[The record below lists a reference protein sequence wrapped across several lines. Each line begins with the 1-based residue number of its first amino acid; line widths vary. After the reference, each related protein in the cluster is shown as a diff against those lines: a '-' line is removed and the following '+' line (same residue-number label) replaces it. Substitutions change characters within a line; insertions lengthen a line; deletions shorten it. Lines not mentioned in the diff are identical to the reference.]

1 MRIPAHYDALEAA
14 VAWLEDPSTKIADP
28 NVQARLDAT
37 RLRATLLLERWRV
50 VSSPDER
57 PEE

>member
-1 MRIPAHYDALEAA
+1 MRMSGHYDALEAA
-14 VAWLEDPSTKIADP
+14 VAWLEDPSAEIAAP

-50 VSSPDER
+50 VSSPDEE
-57 PEE
+57 PGE